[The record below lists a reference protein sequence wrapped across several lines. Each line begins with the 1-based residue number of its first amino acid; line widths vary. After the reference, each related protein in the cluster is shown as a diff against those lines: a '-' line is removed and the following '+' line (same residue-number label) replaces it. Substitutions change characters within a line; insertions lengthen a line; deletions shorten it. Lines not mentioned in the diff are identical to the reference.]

1 MSKAL
6 NRPMNRR
13 ELQAKPI
20 RGPGILISRT
30 TRGVSYK
37 AVRSVFAANQNNNVP
52 RWG

>member
-1 MSKAL
+1 MKTS

-13 ELQAKPI
+13 ETLQRPVRA
-20 RGPGILISRT
+20 PGILISRT